1 MRKVIIGTALAS
13 VCAAVL
19 VVSGCS
25 ENINELKENARA
37 KALSEPVM
45 AAEET
50 EEEETEE
57 ESVSPE
63 QMDLIKYNYYV
74 ELNNEIVKLMDDIDY
89 YYEVVEYDEEFALI
103 PDSGYTYGYCI
114 RGFGKDLADDCIQLA
129 DMEPAYETLDP
140 LIKEMAEPLKELM
153 AAFSEVSRSNDYA
166 ANQYQKAKELHA
178 VIYPAADEFE
188 PMGYE
193 FIHAVSAV
201 ADERIAAEEEEM
213 KAEGRLIAYN
223 ASRGISIAGQ
233 IMDECTLQGVT
244 DDNITDLDLTKIKP
258 LYEELTLIVE
268 DLNAATADSNQ
279 MMKESMSN
287 SKPFDQLYE
296 RMLQALEWMIKQVE
310 SGKPIEDPG
319 LEPLGSI
326 AHFSNT
332 LSDCVD
338 RYNTVFVD

>member
-1 MRKVIIGTALAS
+1 M
-13 VCAAVL
+13 
-19 VVSGCS
+19 
-25 ENINELKENARA
+25 
-37 KALSEPVM
+37 
-45 AAEET
+45 
-50 EEEETEE
+50 
-57 ESVSPE
+57 
-63 QMDLIKYNYYV
+63 
-74 ELNNEIVKLMDDIDY
+74 
-89 YYEVVEYDEEFALI
+89 
-103 PDSGYTYGYCI
+103 
-114 RGFGKDLADDCIQLA
+114 
-129 DMEPAYETLDP
+129 
-140 LIKEMAEPLKELM
+140 
-153 AAFSEVSRSNDYA
+153 
-166 ANQYQKAKELHA
+166 
-178 VIYPAADEFE
+178 
-188 PMGYE
+188 
-193 FIHAVSAV
+193 

>member
-103 PDSGYTYGYCI
+103 PDSGYTYGYRI

-193 FIHAVSAV
+193 FIHAVS
-201 ADERIAAEEEEM
+201 
-213 KAEGRLIAYN
+213 
-223 ASRGISIAGQ
+223 
-233 IMDECTLQGVT
+233 
-244 DDNITDLDLTKIKP
+244 
-258 LYEELTLIVE
+258 
-268 DLNAATADSNQ
+268 
-279 MMKESMSN
+279 
-287 SKPFDQLYE
+287 
-296 RMLQALEWMIKQVE
+296 
-310 SGKPIEDPG
+310 
-319 LEPLGSI
+319 
-326 AHFSNT
+326 
-332 LSDCVD
+332 
-338 RYNTVFVD
+338 

>member
-103 PDSGYTYGYCI
+103 PDSGYTYGYRI

-140 LIKEMAEPLKELM
+140 LIKEMAEPL
-153 AAFSEVSRSNDYA
+153 
-166 ANQYQKAKELHA
+166 KELHA

-244 DDNITDLDLTKIKP
+244 DDNITDLDLTKIRP